1 MLVTC
6 SLTLNGFLGEGMLG
20 MLVQCTKDL
29 YAVLTVEAL
38 CALSWIN
45 SLSCTRNFS
54 RLWQEKTL
62 VCTTTDRWCCFV
74 FFIRC
79 ILIFCVC
86 NQYPVKFD
94 GQSTPPFSQILSQ
107 LRSSNDIDVGGIH
120 IPKDKKTYCIFVI
133 RTPQLLIMDSLI
145 SF

>member
-94 GQSTPPFSQILSQ
+94 GHSTPPFTQILSIYAPATTLTLAGIIFQ
-107 LRSSNDIDVGGIH
+107 KIKRLIVSS
-120 IPKDKKTYCIFVI
+120 
-133 RTPQLLIMDSLI
+133 
-145 SF
+145 